1 MQLIFNHK
9 DILNH
14 IYRILFVFGLVLIN
28 NVLFA
33 QQLPTDPPCG
43 GPFDPCVPI
52 DGGVG
57 FLISA
62 GIIYGSKKM
71 LDIKKKAE

>member
-1 MQLIFNHK
+1 MLISST
-9 DILNH
+9 
-14 IYRILFVFGLVLIN
+14 
-28 NVLFA
+28 LFA
-33 QQLPTDPPCG
+33 QQLPDNPPCG